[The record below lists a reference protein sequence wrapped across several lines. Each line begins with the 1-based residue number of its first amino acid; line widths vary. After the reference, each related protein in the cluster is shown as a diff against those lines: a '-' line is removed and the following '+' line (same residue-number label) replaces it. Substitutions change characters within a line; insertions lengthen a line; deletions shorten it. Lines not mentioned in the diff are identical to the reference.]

1 MSTSEAKR
9 GGHTPG
15 PWQVGFGFVKNERK
29 DGQKIVR
36 IVAPHPEGGGQDIA
50 ECLECNA
57 RLIASA
63 PSMLIA
69 LKTALRHAREAMLAT
84 DRKRFDD
91 GKEGPEW
98 MFIARDAIREAEGGA
113 Q

>member
-1 MSTSEAKR
+1 MNHTEKPKKAR
-9 GGHTPG
+9 HTPG

-50 ECLECNA
+50 ECLECSA
-57 RLIASA
+57 ALIASA
-63 PSMLIA
+63 PELLDACKYASMQVESRIGSESWAKLLIEKLEKA
-69 LKTALRHAREAMLAT
+69 
-84 DRKRFDD
+84 
-91 GKEGPEW
+91 
-98 MFIARDAIREAEGGA
+98 IAKAEGGA